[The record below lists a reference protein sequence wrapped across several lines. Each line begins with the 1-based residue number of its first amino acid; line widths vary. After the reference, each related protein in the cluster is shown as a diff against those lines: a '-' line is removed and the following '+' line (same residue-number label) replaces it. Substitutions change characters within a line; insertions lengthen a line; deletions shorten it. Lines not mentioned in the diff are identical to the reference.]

1 MSAKPFSSVLVA
13 NRGEIAVRVLNEA
26 RDSGRKAIAVY
37 SEADAKA
44 LHVREADI
52 SVCLGPALA
61 SESYLKIEAVLA
73 AAKTTGAEAI
83 HPGYGFLSENAAFA
97 RAVIEAGLVWIG
109 PPPEAIEAMG
119 DKARAKDLMIQAG
132 VPTLPGWQGED
143 QSDANLQ
150 AEAGKVGYPLLIKA
164 VAGGGGR
171 GMRIVRSASEFA
183 EALSSARR
191 EAKSAFGDDA
201 VLIEKF
207 VERGRH
213 VEIQV
218 FADSQGNAIHLGE
231 RDCSA
236 QRRRQKVIEE
246 APSLAVNPELREKMG
261 ADAVAAAKAVG
272 YVGAGTV
279 EFLLDDSGDY
289 YFLEMNTRLQVEHP
303 VTEEVTGTNL
313 VQWQFEIASG
323 APLPLSQSDVTI
335 EGWAIEARLYAEDP
349 YNGFAPQSGLILAYD
364 GAVSSAG
371 GRVDAGV
378 ETGDAIG
385 TDYDPMVSKVIG
397 TGASRDEAI
406 ASLRAA
412 LKSDPLL
419 GVTTNRDFLLAL
431 VDGEAFR
438 TGAICTADLDLWS
451 EEASGPFA
459 KPGSDQNAIALAAAL
474 MTAAPAGVIRSG
486 SVNRFDLPL
495 IVNGEAATVRVE
507 QTGPDAGAVM
517 FEGEDAPRQV
527 QILDEDGPGE
537 IAFRLDGVDQR
548 AHVARGEDGTLHIA
562 LGDQISVVAEASPWG
577 ADAGSDPSKITA
589 PVSGA
594 VVAVNVKPGDQVKA
608 GDVLVVME
616 AMKME
621 MRLSAEADG
630 EIAVVNAQAGAQA
643 ANGAVLIEL
652 TLNSQE

>member
-1 MSAKPFSSVLVA
+1 MSAKSFSSVLVA

-26 RDSGRKAIAVY
+26 RDSGRTAIAVY
-37 SEADAKA
+37 SEADASA
-44 LHVREADI
+44 LHVRQADL
-52 SVCLGPALA
+52 SVCIGPALA
-61 SESYLKIEAVLA
+61 SESYLNIDAVLD
-73 AAKTTGAEAI
+73 AAKKTGAQAI

-109 PPPEAIEAMG
+109 PPPEAIDAMG
-119 DKARAKDLMIQAG
+119 DKARAKELMIKAG

-143 QSDANLQ
+143 QSDANLK
-150 AEAGKVGYPLLIKA
+150 AEADKVGYPLLIKA

-171 GMRIVRSASEFA
+171 GMRIVRSAAEFA
-183 EALSSARR
+183 EALNSARR

-218 FADSQGNAIHLGE
+218 FADLEGNSIHLGE

-246 APSLAVNPELREKMG
+246 APSPAVNPELREKMG

-279 EFLLDDSGDY
+279 EFLLDESGAY

-303 VTEEVTGTNL
+303 VTEEVTRTNL

-349 YNGFAPQSGLILAYD
+349 FNGFAPQSGLILAYD
-364 GAVSSAG
+364 GDVSSAG

-378 ETGDAIG
+378 ETGDMIG

-438 TGAICTADLDLWS
+438 TGAICTADLDLWA
-451 EEASGPFA
+451 EEGTGPFA
-459 KPGSDQNAIALAAAL
+459 KPGSDPNAIALAAAL
-474 MTAAPAGVIRSG
+474 LGAAPAGVIRSG
-486 SVNRFDLPL
+486 SVSGFDLPL
-495 IVNGEAATVRVE
+495 VVNGEAMTVRVE
-507 QTGPDAGAVM
+507 QIGPEAVSVAI
-517 FEGEDAPRQV
+517 EGEAAPRQV
-527 QILDEDGPGE
+527 QLLDEDEPGE
-537 IAFRLDGVDQR
+537 IAFRIDGVDRR
-548 AHVARGEDGTLHIA
+548 AHVARSQDGALHIA
-562 LGDQISVVAEASPWG
+562 LGEQINAIAEASPWG
-577 ADAGSDPSKITA
+577 ADAASDPSKIIA

-621 MRLSAEADG
+621 MRLSAAANG
-630 EIAVVNAQAGAQA
+630 EIASVNAQAGAQA

>member
-1 MSAKPFSSVLVA
+1 MTAMSFSSVLVA

-26 RDSGRKAIAVY
+26 RESGRRAIAVY

-44 LHVREADI
+44 LHVRQADL
-52 SVCLGPALA
+52 SVCIGPALA
-61 SESYLKIEAVLA
+61 SESYLNINAVLDA
-73 AAKTTGAEAI
+73 ARKTGAQAI

-109 PPPEAIEAMG
+109 PPPEAIDAMG
-119 DKARAKDLMIQAG
+119 DKARAKELMIKAG

-143 QSDANLQ
+143 QSDANLK
-150 AEAGKVGYPLLIKA
+150 AEADKVGYPLLIKA

-171 GMRIVRSASEFA
+171 GMRIVRQASEFA

-218 FADSQGNAIHLGE
+218 FADVQGNAIHLGE

-246 APSLAVNPELREKMG
+246 APSPAVNPELREKMG

-279 EFLLDDSGDY
+279 EFLLDESGAY

-313 VQWQFEIASG
+313 VQWQFEVASG

-349 YNGFAPQSGLILAYD
+349 FNGFAPQSGLILAYD
-364 GAVSSAG
+364 GDVSSAG

-378 ETGDAIG
+378 ETGDVIG

-397 TGASRDEAI
+397 TGATREEAI

-419 GVTTNRDFLLAL
+419 GVTTNREFLLAL
-431 VDGEAFR
+431 VDGDAFR
-438 TGAICTADLDLWS
+438 TGAICTADLDLWA
-451 EEASGPFA
+451 EQASGPFA
-459 KPGSDQNAIALAAAL
+459 KPGADPDAIALAAAL
-474 MTAAPAGVIRSG
+474 LTAAPAGVLRSG

-495 IVNGEAATVRVE
+495 VVNGEAVTVRVE
-507 QTGPDAGAVM
+507 QTGADAVAVT

-527 QILDEDGPGE
+527 RILDEDAPGE
-537 IAFRLDGVDQR
+537 IAFRLDGLDRR
-548 AHVARGEDGTLHIA
+548 AHVARAADGALHIA
-562 LGDQISVVAEASPWG
+562 LDEQISLIAEASPWG
-577 ADAGSDPSKITA
+577 ADAASDPSTITA

-621 MRLSAEADG
+621 MRLSAAADG